1 MPCAGDTTAVRDHG
15 RTSSQNDWIGALLA
29 AGAVAVAGYNSI
41 KSVDIAIQEWK
52 MADKYYKLSKKW
64 LDYYRDNYAPVED
77 MEIEEALALE
87 DERPIYDTARGRAR
101 VVAWMAFKNKLDASM
116 RCTSRYCTG
125 LREDMLMQLSSA
137 QANAVSMADGLGY
150 RNERAYL
157 EARDDLRFRKQ
168 LETAKRG
175 RNLPADSLSFA
186 KASAGI
192 YGDLYEQAWNWLKS
206 AGYYLGYQ
214 SRRNPTFYPTTF
226 LGQQGTDSTDA
237 RSYYNYGSLGER
249 QTSRVTVTPLTE

>member
-1 MPCAGDTTAVRDHG
+1 MPCAGDNTAIRDHG
-15 RTSSQNDWIGALLA
+15 RTSAQNDWIGALLA
-29 AGAVAVAGYNSI
+29 AGVVAVAARNAD
-41 KSVDIAIQEWK
+41 KSFDIAEQEWK
-52 MADKYYKLSKKW
+52 MADKYYKLSKEW

-77 MEIEEALALE
+77 MEIEEALAAE
-87 DERPIYDTARGRAR
+87 DEKPIYDTARGRAR

-125 LREDMLMQLSSA
+125 LREDMIMQLSAS
-137 QANAVSMADGLGY
+137 QANAVAMADGLGY

-157 EARDDLRFRKQ
+157 ETRDDIRFKKQ

-186 KASAGI
+186 KSSAGI
-192 YGDLYEQAWNWLKS
+192 YGDLYEQAWNGLKD
-206 AGYYLGYQ
+206 AGYYLGYM
-214 SRRNPTFYPTTF
+214 SNRERTLYPSTFM
-226 LGQQGTDSTDA
+226 GEQGVD

-249 QTSRVTVTPLTE
+249 QASRVTVAPLTE